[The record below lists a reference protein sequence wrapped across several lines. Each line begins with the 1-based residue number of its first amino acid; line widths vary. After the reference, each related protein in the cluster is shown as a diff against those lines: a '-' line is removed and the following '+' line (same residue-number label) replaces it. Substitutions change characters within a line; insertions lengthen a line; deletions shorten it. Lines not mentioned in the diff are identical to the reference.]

1 MWVWAVRKMGA
12 QGCGGSAVPWGGG
25 KCRCL
30 AASPFLPPVLWLF
43 LPQPYL
49 TGEQGKV
56 RTRPALQSGRPGLP
70 QHCSVWD
77 LGVDELQRP
86 PLSEN
91 SLIPLFCSQR
101 NHKADVNG
109 LARGSP

>member
-1 MWVWAVRKMGA
+1 MGLRFPGVEVNA
-12 QGCGGSAVPWGGG
+12 GALQH
-25 KCRCL
+25 R
-30 AASPFLPPVLWLF
+30 PFFRL
-43 LPQPYL
+43 YL

-56 RTRPALQSGRPGLP
+56 RARPALQSGRPGLP